1 MMQWL
6 IIGLVIWYFYSRF
19 KKRQAREI
27 ENRTRYIRD
36 DDFRKDDHSP
46 ASGSVQDDEYIDYEE
61 VR

>member
-19 KKRQAREI
+19 RKKQAREI
-27 ENRTRYIRD
+27 ENRARYIRED
-36 DDFRKDDHSP
+36 EFRKNNESP
-46 ASGSVQDDEYIDYEE
+46 APRSTREDEYIDYEE